1 MRLLITIL
9 PTCQLQ
15 SFTNS
20 TTLIEAN
27 RFKVMTST
35 FLSRIGRASN
45 NLLRMQPCPASISC
59 RPKKAEQLLA

>member
-1 MRLLITIL
+1 MCLLITVL

-20 TTLIEAN
+20 TALIKAN

-35 FLSRIGRASN
+35 FLSRIGRASD
-45 NLLRMQPCPASISC
+45 NL
-59 RPKKAEQLLA
+59 

>member
-20 TTLIEAN
+20 TALIEAN
-27 RFKVMTST
+27 RLKVMTST
-35 FLSRIGRASN
+35 FLSRIGRASD
-45 NLLRMQPCPASISC
+45 NL
-59 RPKKAEQLLA
+59 

>member
-15 SFTNS
+15 SLTNS
-20 TTLIEAN
+20 TALIKAN

-35 FLSRIGRASN
+35 FLSRIGRASDD
-45 NLLRMQPCPASISC
+45 L
-59 RPKKAEQLLA
+59 